1 MDAGPGQRPAVPVG
15 WRIVV
20 LALLAGAGIGT
31 GQAPLS
37 LPLIALGFLVLA
49 MHLFLGASTPRRAAL
64 LGWLVGTGFFAS
76 TLFWITEPFLVDA
89 PRHGWMAP
97 FALIL
102 MAGGLALFWAAA
114 FYLAR
119 RIASARVWQLLALV
133 AAWTLAE
140 YLRAHL
146 FTGFPWNMLAYS
158 WMDTPVMQ
166 VSALIGPHG
175 LTLLTLALAALPLA
189 YRRRGAGA
197 LAALV
202 LLAAFWAGGAYRL
215 GLPEPSPAGI
225 TLRLIQPNAPQHQ
238 KWDPDF
244 AHVFFRR
251 QLEMTAAEATPR
263 PDLVIWPEAAVP
275 WWLDHEPELQARISA
290 AAAGATAIIGAR
302 RFDAGRIY
310 NSLAVLGPD
319 GQSGAVYDK
328 AHLVPFGEYI
338 PFGGLLS
345 HIGLH
350 GLAAEEGGGFS
361 AGPGP
366 QLIDLGPAGKAL
378 PLICYEAIF
387 PDLSAFATPRPDW
400 LLQITNDA
408 WFGTLAGP
416 QQHLVQARARAIEQ
430 GLPLVRVANTGISAV
445 IDAKGRLTDALALGE
460 AGFLDAVL
468 PGRALATPYHRSG
481 DLPVLALMLIGL
493 VLPLILPLIRGRRKF

>member
-1 MDAGPGQRPAVPVG
+1 MDTAPGQRRAAYTG
-15 WRIVV
+15 WRGVV
-20 LALLAGAGIGT
+20 LALVAGAGIGT
-31 GQAPLS
+31 GQAPLAQ
-37 LPLIALGFLVLA
+37 PLIALGFLVLA
-49 MHLFLGASTPRRAAL
+49 LHLFLQANTARRAAK
-64 LGWLVGTGFFAS
+64 LGWLIGTAFFSS
-76 TLFWITEPFLVDA
+76 TLFWIVEPFLVDA

-114 FYLAR
+114 FALAAVIAR
-119 RIASARVWQLLALV
+119 GRIGRLVALV
-133 AAWTLAE
+133 AALGLAE

-146 FTGFPWNMLAYS
+146 FTGFPWNMLAYV
-158 WMDTPVMQ
+158 WVDTPVMQ
-166 VSALIGPHG
+166 AAAVLGPHG

-189 YRRRGAGA
+189 LRRCMAG
-197 LAALV
+197 LVAASV
-202 LLAAFWAGGAYRL
+202 LLAILWAGGSYRL
-215 GLPEPSPAGI
+215 GQPVPAPSQAT

-244 AHVFFRR
+244 IPIFLRR
-251 QLEMTAAEATPR
+251 QMEMTAAPAAIR

-275 WWLDHEPELQARISA
+275 WWLDHEPDLQARISA
-290 AAAGATAIIGAR
+290 AAAGGTVIIGAR
-302 RFDAGRIY
+302 RLERGRIY

-319 GQSGAVYDK
+319 GQSQAVYDK

-345 HIGLH
+345 RLGLH

-366 QLIDLGPAGKAL
+366 KPIDLGPAGKAL

-387 PDLSAFATPRPDW
+387 PGMSAFAAPRPDW

-416 QQHLVQARARAIEQ
+416 QQHLAQARARAVEQ

-445 IDAKGRLTDALALGE
+445 IDARGRVTDALPLGE

-468 PGRALATPYHRSG
+468 PGRTAPTPYHRSG

-493 VLPLILPLIRGRRKF
+493 VSPVIGRRRKY